1 MPTPPSTISSRE
13 SIETRLA
20 KADSA
25 VESLTADVRKAQ
37 TVKKAAVFK
46 LHEVIA
52 NAQRERDEHVRNIDE
67 LKVENGKL
75 WEDIYKLEKMNT
87 ELCQIIDQSADSI
100 DAEWKT
106 SQRYLKECHR
116 LRDQLIRSDT
126 QNRSLQRALDRAGTP
141 VVEVIEEEENTSIEA
156 FHTNLD

>member
-1 MPTPPSTISSRE
+1 MPTPPSTISSRK

-20 KADSA
+20 KAESA
-25 VESLTADVRKAQ
+25 VESLTAEVRKAQ

-52 NAQRERDEHVRNIDE
+52 NAQHERDRWVKNVEE

-75 WEDIYKLEKMNT
+75 WDDIHKLGKMNT
-87 ELCQIIDQSADSI
+87 DLCQIVDQSADSI

-106 SQRYLKECHR
+106 SQWYLKECHR
-116 LRDQLIRSDT
+116 LRDQLIQSDT

-141 VVEVIEEEENTSIEA
+141 VVEVIEEEENT
-156 FHTNLD
+156 